1 MSKGTLC
8 IGTGLISG
16 RTNESN
22 EFTVYT
28 ERGGLHGVSVSVEF
42 SVMKIINHPFDNQ

>member
-16 RTNESN
+16 RTNTEN

-28 ERGGLHGVSVSVEF
+28 ERGGLHGVSFKSVLISSQNEITI
-42 SVMKIINHPFDNQ
+42 SQR